1 MFPQERK
8 SQIIQILKQE
18 GRVRVKDL
26 SRQFGMSE
34 DAIRKDL
41 QALEKE
47 GILERTYGGG
57 ILKTLPVEIQTID
70 ARRSTLSQGQH
81 QIAKK
86 AMTLIEAKDVIFI
99 DISSTTLALAE
110 ELVAYK
116 HPLTVVTNDLE
127 ILYRLC
133 RNPHL
138 RMVCPGGVYNH
149 DEGGFTG
156 TETMENLTRIRVN
169 KIFMSTCGIPAD
181 LGIMTYNI
189 DDGNTKRVLLSI
201 AHQKILLVET
211 KKFHSSGLYQF
222 ANLKDFD
229 YIISE
234 KPLEA
239 EIQARI
245 ADYSIHLL

>member
-1 MFPQERK
+1 MFPQERMN
-8 SQIIQILKQE
+8 QIIQILKEE

-26 SRQFGMSE
+26 SSQFGMSE

-47 GILERTYGGG
+47 GVIERTYGGG
-57 ILKTLPVEIQTID
+57 ILKTLPVEIQSID
-70 ARRSTLSQGQH
+70 ARRSKLSAEQRI
-81 QIAKK
+81 IAKK
-86 AMTLIEAKDVIFI
+86 AMKMIEPNDVIFI

-110 ELVAYK
+110 ELVQTQM
-116 HPLTVVTNDLE
+116 PLTVVTNDLE

-181 LGIMTYNI
+181 LGVMTYNI
-189 DDGNTKRVLLSI
+189 DDGNTKRVLMSI
-201 AHQKILLVET
+201 AHKKILLVET

-222 ANLKDFD
+222 ANLEDFD
-229 YIISE
+229 CMIIE
-234 KPLEA
+234 KELEA
-239 EIQARI
+239 EIKKQI
-245 ADYSIHLL
+245 AEVPIQVM

>member
-1 MFPQERK
+1 MFPQERMN
-8 SQIIQILKQE
+8 QIIQILKDE

-26 SRQFGMSE
+26 SQQFGMSE

-57 ILKTLPVEIQTID
+57 ILKTLPVEIQSID
-70 ARRSTLSQGQH
+70 ARRSTLSADQH
-81 QIAKK
+81 IIAKK
-86 AMTLIEAKDVIFI
+86 AMELIEPNDVIFI

-110 ELVAYK
+110 ELVHYQS
-116 HPLTVVTNDLE
+116 PLTVVTNDLE

-133 RNPHL
+133 RNQNL
-138 RMVCPGGVYNH
+138 RMVCPGGVYNQ

-201 AHQKILLVET
+201 ARKKILLVET

-229 YIISE
+229 CMIVE
-234 KPLEA
+234 KELEPEIKKQIA
-239 EIQARI
+239 ELPIQVI
-245 ADYSIHLL
+245 

>member
-1 MFPQERK
+1 MFPQERM
-8 SQIIQILKQE
+8 SQIIQILKNE

-26 SRQFGMSE
+26 SQRFGMSE

-57 ILKTLPVEIQTID
+57 ILKTLPVEIHSID
-70 ARRSTLSQGQH
+70 DRRAKISTDQH
-81 QIAKK
+81 AIAKK
-86 AMTLIEAKDVIFI
+86 AMALIEPNDVIFL

-110 ELVAYK
+110 ELVQYQN
-116 HPLTVVTNDLE
+116 PLTVVTNDLE

-133 RNPHL
+133 RNPKL
-138 RMVCPGGVYNH
+138 RMVCPGGVYNR

-169 KIFMSTCGIPAD
+169 KLFMGTCGIPAD

-189 DDGNTKRVLLSI
+189 DDGNTKRVLMSI
-201 AHQKILLVET
+201 AHKKVLLVET
-211 KKFHSSGLYQF
+211 IKFHASGLYQF
-222 ANLKDFD
+222 ATLKDFD
-229 YIISE
+229 YIITE
-234 KPLEA
+234 KPIES
-239 EIQARI
+239 EIRARI
-245 ADYSIHLL
+245 AEFPIQVI

>member
-1 MFPQERK
+1 MFPQERM

-26 SRQFGMSE
+26 SQRFGMSE

-41 QALEKE
+41 QSLEKE

-57 ILKTLPVEIQTID
+57 ILKTLPVEIQPID
-70 ARRSTLSQGQH
+70 DRRSALSQGKH
-81 QIAKK
+81 LIAKK
-86 AMTLIEAKDVIFI
+86 AMSLIDPNDVIFI

-110 ELVAYK
+110 ELVSYK
-116 HPLTVVTNDLE
+116 SPLTIVTNDLE
-127 ILYRLC
+127 ILYRLS

-138 RMVCPGGVYNH
+138 RLVCPGGVYNH
-149 DEGGFTG
+149 EEGGFTG

-189 DDGNTKRVLLSI
+189 DDGNTKRALMAI

-211 KKFHSSGLYQF
+211 KKFHLSGLYQF
-222 ANLKDFD
+222 ADLKDFD
-229 YIISE
+229 CIISE
-234 KPLEA
+234 KPLDR
-239 EIQARI
+239 EIQALI
-245 ADYSIHLL
+245 AEYPISQL